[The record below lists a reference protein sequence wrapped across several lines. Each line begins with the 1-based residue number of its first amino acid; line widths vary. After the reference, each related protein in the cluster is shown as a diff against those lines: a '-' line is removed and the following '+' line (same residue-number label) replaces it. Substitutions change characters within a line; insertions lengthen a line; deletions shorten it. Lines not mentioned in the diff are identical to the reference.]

1 MKQVSKETGTSESP
15 VYTHIC
21 TGEYNC
27 CSDNKNMFCLSYCYT
42 QQDVSERSSNT
53 LIAKSNQLTS
63 LHAVQAQKHYC
74 KNCSP
79 HLIEDEPF
87 AFVCSC
93 SSMGVTSIDLSK
105 AKTTSAISSPE
116 SCDDG
121 AELLENTLSA
131 GPNSL
136 SLLVNANCDDGMDL
150 DLAQGK
156 NPPQCYIDQAALA
169 TEVSVQP
176 ISSTAIQEDLNSL
189 HLCEGGGNLSHLR
202 DNGTG
207 ELVEA
212 DCHHHPQ
219 EMEECCNDS
228 FSTLQLQ
235 EMREGQD
242 SLSLVSPLRS
252 SLFPNVSPTIN
263 FYTSQNKV
271 SQLPVEIRRL
281 LRWKLS
287 TITPVLIRQTVV
299 RSGFR
304 LTKSTEWTGT
314 WGKHMKCV
322 HYKSIKEFQKVNHFP
337 GSFQLGRKDRLW
349 QNFRRMQA
357 HHGESV
363 FNFIPE
369 TFILPLDSRNL
380 RQIWEQE
387 GKRRWILKPPASA
400 RGTGISVVSKWSQI
414 PKKQPLIV
422 QRYISEPYLING
434 TKFDLRI
441 YVLVTSFDPLRIY
454 IFSDGLARFAS
465 VKYSSAMRSLGDK
478 FMHLTNYSIN
488 KKSASYASNEDEKVC
503 QGHKWTLKA
512 LWRYMEENGVDTT
525 TLWDSVVDVIIKT
538 IISSE
543 APVNRLI
550 RCYSQNRYMC
560 YELFGFDIMLD
571 KNLKPW
577 LLEVNISPSL
587 HSGSPL
593 DVSVKSEVVKDMLNT
608 VGYKIPEKAL
618 NLCIHPSTLAKFGVK
633 PEEAHYLCLNQ
644 KLFRFTLTAE
654 EKAKHLEY
662 QNKTGYYSTILDSLT
677 PDDVRHLVESEDE
690 LARCGQFIRVFP
702 TTDTSHYFQYLE
714 QTRYYN
720 LLLDAWEKK
729 YKKARVEGRTRL
741 QELCDKGVHIQ
752 VKSSISKFCS
762 NKMRALL
769 KMFTAPSVVFKD
781 EPVYSTPERKT
792 DELRDWSPKTSSLQ
806 KVSYKVGSAAKPK
819 DKYNRFFSA
828 RSSMIRAA
836 YSPKRPQSS
845 PAKSSTTITKTA
857 TSQLLS

>member
-1 MKQVSKETGTSESP
+1 MKQVRKETDTSESP

-27 CSDNKNMFCLSYCYT
+27 CSENKNMFCLSYCYT
-42 QQDVSERSSNT
+42 QQDVSEHSSNT
-53 LIAKSNQLTS
+53 LLAKSNQLTS
-63 LHAVQAQKHYC
+63 SHTIQAQEPYC
-74 KNCSP
+74 KNCNP
-79 HLIEDEPF
+79 HLIENEPF
-87 AFVCSC
+87 TFVCSC
-93 SSMGVTSIDLSK
+93 SSMGVTSIDLGE
-105 AKTTSAISSPE
+105 AKITSAMSSPE
-116 SCDDG
+116 SCDDS
-121 AELLENTLSA
+121 AESLERTLSA

-136 SLLVNANCDDGMDL
+136 SLYVDVNSEDCMDL
-150 DLAQGK
+150 DLRQEISL
-156 NPPQCYIDQAALA
+156 Q
-169 TEVSVQP
+169 S
-176 ISSTAIQEDLNSL
+176 ISSAAIQEDLNSL
-189 HLCEGGGNLSHLR
+189 HLCEEGGRPSHLM
-202 DNGTG
+202 DHGT
-207 ELVEA
+207 EEFVQA
-212 DCHHHPQ
+212 DSHHHSQ
-219 EMEECCNDS
+219 EMEECFNDS

-235 EMREGQD
+235 GMGEGQD
-242 SLSLVSPLRS
+242 SLAFVSPLRP

-263 FYTSQNKV
+263 FYTSQDKV

-304 LTKSTEWTGT
+304 LTKKGTEWTGT

-322 HYKSIKEFQKVNHFP
+322 HYKSIREFQKVNHFP

-363 FNFIPE
+363 FDFIPE

-512 LWRYMEENGVDTT
+512 LWGYMKENGVDTT

-608 VGYKIPEKAL
+608 VGYRIPEKAL
-618 NLCIHPSTLAKFGVK
+618 NLCIQPSTLAKFGVK
-633 PEEAHYLCLNQ
+633 PEEARYLCLNQ

-662 QNKTGYYSTILDSLT
+662 QNKTGCWSTILDSLT

-690 LARCGQFIRVFP
+690 LARCGKFIRVFP
-702 TTDTSHYFQYLE
+702 TTNTNHYFQYLE

-720 LLLDAWEKK
+720 LLLDAWEQK
-729 YKKARVEGRTRL
+729 YHKTRVEGRTRL
-741 QELCDKGVHIQ
+741 QELCDKGVHIR
-752 VKSSISKFCS
+752 VRSTISK
-762 NKMRALL
+762 
-769 KMFTAPSVVFKD
+769 

-792 DELRDWSPKTSSLQ
+792 DELLDQSPKTSSLQ

-819 DKYNRFFSA
+819 EKYNRFFSA
-828 RSSMIRAA
+828 RLSMIRAV